1 MTNYKAIKMKANK
14 WVQASIHKAQ
24 WPIKFQ
30 VPKQNREKNRRFS
43 FNENCRQA
51 GKVIFI
57 TRKFLKAQGDYIR
70 CNEGGGGGAD
80 KKVDK
85 ENTYNT

>member
-1 MTNYKAIKMKANK
+1 MKANK
-14 WVQASIHKAQ
+14 LVQSSIHKAQ

-51 GKVIFI
+51 EKVIFI
-57 TRKFLKAQGDYIR
+57 T
-70 CNEGGGGGAD
+70 
-80 KKVDK
+80 
-85 ENTYNT
+85 